1 MVDFPG
7 YSPSGAVASFFFILL
22 TMKQSDD
29 FRVVGPAHPILARV
43 GEDALLT
50 CQLLPKRTAV
60 HMEVRWYRL
69 EPSIQIAHRVGA
81 EVTEM
86 QTEDHRGRVQW
97 VEDDFVE
104 GTVALKM
111 HKYWCHFQE
120 GNYHGETSLLLK
132 VAGLGSAPHIHME
145 SSKEGEIQLVC
156 TAEGWF
162 PEPQVYW
169 EDMKGEKLLTFSEY
183 HIQDE
188 DGLFYVEAMLVV
200 RNASAETVSCFIH
213 NPVLTEEKGSVISIP
228 EKLQSELA
236 SLKVIGP
243 SQPLLVRVGEDIQLT
258 CYLSP
263 KTNAQ
268 SMEVR
273 WVRSHRYPAVYVHVN
288 GDHVSKEQMAEY
300 RGRTVLVTDALN
312 EGKLTLHIHNAST
325 SDDGQYRCLFEKDG
339 VYQESSLDLKVV
351 GLGSSPLITMEGLKD
366 GQVQLMCSSEG
377 WFPQPRV
384 QWRDTEGKTVPSFSE
399 VLTPDSRGL
408 FHMEA
413 FLLVANSP
421 AVNVTCSVSNPLLG
435 EEKMATFSFSDSR
448 MTFSWMILLI
458 FGLLLLVAVG
468 LIKRKSCRNVNVTL
482 DPNAAPQELIFSEGK
497 KHETHRLSCNQTS
510 TEMSPLA
517 PCSRLEGSHQGGCSG
532 RGRLKTEQDESWLR
546 KKTVS

>member
-7 YSPSGAVASFFFILL
+7 YSLSGAVASFFFILL
-22 TMKQSDD
+22 TMKQSVD
-29 FRVVGPAHPILARV
+29 FRVIGPAHPILARV
-43 GEDALLT
+43 GEDAQLT

-60 HMEVRWYRL
+60 HMEVRWYRW
-69 EPSIQIAHRVGA
+69 EPSADVLFVYRDGA

-86 QTEDHRGRVQW
+86 QTEDYRGRVQW
-97 VEDDFVE
+97 VEDDLAE

-111 HKYWCHFQE
+111 YNIRPSDDGQYWCSFQE
-120 GNYHGETSLLLK
+120 GNSRGETSLLIK

-145 SSKEGEIQLVC
+145 GSEEGEIQLVC

-169 EDMKGEKLLTFSEY
+169 EDIRGQKLLTFSEY

-188 DGLFYVEAMLVV
+188 DGLFYVEATLMV
-200 RNASAETVSCFIH
+200 RNAPAEAVSCFIH
-213 NPVLTEEKGSVISIP
+213 NPILNEEKGSVISIP
-228 EKLQSELA
+228 EKLQNELA

-263 KTNAQ
+263 KANAQ

-273 WVRSHRYPAVYVHVN
+273 WVRSHRYPAVYVYMD

-300 RGRTVLVTDALN
+300 KGRTALVTDALS
-312 EGKLTLHIHNAST
+312 EGRLTLHIRNTSI

-339 VYQESSLDLKVV
+339 VYQESSLDLK
-351 GLGSSPLITMEGLKD
+351 ITMEELKD
-366 GQVQLMCSSEG
+366 GEMQLMCSSEG

-384 QWRDTEGKTVPSFSE
+384 QWRDMEGMTVPSFSE
-399 VLTPDSRGL
+399 VLTQGSHGL
-408 FHMEA
+408 FHVET
-413 FLLVANSP
+413 FLLVPNSSV
-421 AVNVTCSVSNPLLG
+421 VNLTCSISNPLLG
-435 EEKMATFSFSDSR
+435 EEKMATFSSSDFRKTS
-448 MTFSWMILLI
+448 SWKILFI
-458 FGLLLLVAVG
+458 FGLLLLATVG

-482 DPNAAPQELIFSEGK
+482 DPNAAPRELNISEGK
-497 KHETHRLSCNQTS
+497 KNETHRLSCNQTS
-510 TEMSPLA
+510 HRNVSV
-517 PCSRLEGSHQGGCSG
+517 CSMLRVRGLTSG
-532 RGRLKTEQDESWLR
+532 RW
-546 KKTVS
+546 